1 MYNKALDT
9 FKIVADCGSLTK
21 AAEKLFISHTA
32 VIKQINALESA
43 LGTTLLRRTHRG
55 IVLTPAGECL
65 YKEMPKLLRA
75 ADNLTRKVQSAGAAG
90 VKVLRVGTSA
100 MYPCQAF
107 IGLWTE
113 ISQRCPQFR
122 LQIVP
127 IESDQRRTDLLG
139 SAYDF
144 LIGPYDPGFARNHT
158 FFPVGEYRFTIALP
172 RTHPLAGKERISFGD
187 LEGGPLLLMRPG
199 HSEVNDRIRHD
210 IRKKH
215 PNLMIQDIEPSYGL
229 ETFNLCMETGAPLLS
244 LECWKGVHPGLCDLP
259 LEEEYALPYGVLAEG
274 KPSQEVREFLD
285 LLSQSLQ

>member
-1 MYNKALDT
+1 MPALT
-9 FKIVADCGSLTK
+9 VALFSPPPGSASIKKYQSSCGP
-21 AAEKLFISHTA
+21 
-32 VIKQINALESA
+32 Q
-43 LGTTLLRRTHRG
+43 TTL
-55 IVLTPAGECL
+55 PA
-65 YKEMPKLLRA
+65 
-75 ADNLTRKVQSAGAAG
+75 KVQSAGAAG
-90 VKVLRVGTSA
+90 VKVLRVGSSA

-107 IGLWTE
+107 MGLWTE

-172 RTHPLAGKERISFGD
+172 CTHPLAGKERISFGD

-199 HSEVNDRIRHD
+199 YSEVNDRIRRD
-210 IRKKH
+210 IREKH
-215 PNLMIQDIEPSYGL
+215 PNLMILDIEPSYSL
-229 ETFNLCMETGAPLLS
+229 ETFNHCMETSAPLLS
-244 LECWKGVHPGLCDLP
+244 LECWKDVHPGLCTVP
-259 LEEEYALPYGVLAEG
+259 LTEEYALPYGVLAGG
-274 KPSQEVREFLD
+274 KPSQGVREFLD

>member
-1 MYNKALDT
+1 MYNKSLDT
-9 FKIVADCGSLTK
+9 FKVVADCGSLTK

-32 VIKQINALESA
+32 VIKQINGLESA
-43 LGTTLLRRTHRG
+43 LGATLFRRTHRG

-75 ADNLTRKVQSAGAAG
+75 ADSLTRKVQSAGAAG

-100 MYPCQAF
+100 IYPCQAF
-107 IGLWTE
+107 MGLWTE
-113 ISQRCPQFR
+113 ISPHCPQFR

-127 IESDQRRTDLLG
+127 IESDQRRADLLG

-158 FFPVGEYRFTIALP
+158 FLSVREYRFCIALS
-172 RTHPLAGKERISFGD
+172 RSHPLAGKERISFAD

-199 HSEVNDRIRHD
+199 RSEVNDRIRQD
-210 IRKKH
+210 IQEKY
-215 PNLMIQDIEPSYGL
+215 PTVTIQDIEPSYSL

-244 LECWKGVHPGLCDLP
+244 LECWKDVHPGLCTVP
-259 LEEEYALPYGVLAEG
+259 LEEEYTLPYGVLAEG
-274 KPSQEVREFLD
+274 KPSQEVGEFLS
-285 LLSQSLQ
+285 LLSQSLK